1 MWLSGYLKLLT
12 MLLSSPIGTEM
23 ISSNLSTINTLI
35 KKTPLEIFKM
45 AACWLFR
52 YLRFCFDF
60 IFFFICK
67 VSIRKYQVTLGI
79 KALLRL
85 LKDIFTEKEFLISV
99 VMRSRWWNSTV
110 SEKEEDGIRRK
121 SFWTWKTVRRR
132 GIRQSILMSWQE
144 RTKYKGKLTSTIF
157 IS

>member
-12 MLLSSPIGTEM
+12 MLLLSPIWTEM

-52 YLRFCFDF
+52 YLCFCFDF
-60 IFFFICK
+60 IFFICK
-67 VSIRKYQVTLGI
+67 VSIKKYQVTLGI

-85 LKDIFTEKEFLISV
+85 LKVIFTEKEFLISV

-132 GIRQSILMSWQE
+132 GIRQSILMPWQE
-144 RTKYKGKLTSTIF
+144 RTR
-157 IS
+157 